1 MLYVICYMLCMIY
14 CELCMMYCELS
25 MMYCVLCM
33 MYCELRMMY
42 CELCHTFVHYLEHRD
57 SHLHLV
63 LGRWRGGLRRA
74 RERARGAAGTHH
86 LQTVHI
92 RTH

>member
-1 MLYVICYMLCMIY
+1 MLYMMYCVLCIMY
-14 CELCMMYCELS
+14 CELCMMYC
-25 MMYCVLCM
+25 V
-33 MYCELRMMY
+33 
-42 CELCHTFVHYLEHRD
+42 LCHTFVHYLEHRD

-63 LGRWRGGLRRA
+63 LGRGRGGLRRA

-92 RTH
+92 RTHQVHVRYTLVTC